1 MGYVGIYL
9 PAEIS
14 KTETKQ
20 IFADIS
26 PTNINITQS
35 SRYPANTWWLSTFDS
50 RKRVEVKLV

>member
-20 IFADIS
+20 IFVAIS

-35 SRYPANTWWLSTFDS
+35 SRYPAYTWWLSSFDS

>member
-20 IFADIS
+20 IFVDIS

-35 SRYPANTWWLSTFDS
+35 SRYPANTSWLSTFDS
-50 RKRVEVKLV
+50 RK